1 MIIQNMDSYINRL
14 FRAIMLAMEQMKPG
28 LKKSL
33 EEEGVTST
41 QFYILLYLL
50 KNGGSKVSDLAKW
63 MEVKPS
69 AVTTIIDR
77 LVHHGFVSREHDEAD
92 RRIVRIRL
100 TEGGKERLEGIKS
113 KRLNILKEQLT
124 HLSEAEIRMLTDLCE
139 KIAGI
144 TPE

>member
-1 MIIQNMDSYINRL
+1 
-14 FRAIMLAMEQMKPG
+14 
-28 LKKSL
+28 
-33 EEEGVTST
+33 
-41 QFYILLYLL
+41 
-50 KNGGSKVSDLAKW
+50 
-63 MEVKPS
+63 
-69 AVTTIIDR
+69 
-77 LVHHGFVSREHDEAD
+77 
-92 RRIVRIRL
+92 L